1 VARRKLSTQIVE
13 EILRQIS
20 EGEITEGSVLPSELA
35 LCTSFS
41 VSRSVAREAISSL
54 AAKGF
59 ITVSQGAASVVAPRH
74 EWNILDPDFLKVAGG
89 QEYLREL
96 QEAREQLEPQ
106 IAALAAERASEEA
119 IQLLKDLAQEMLH
132 EESDSEIHAGLDIR
146 FHEAIAAATGNA
158 VLFSLHHSLVQ
169 LGYVMR
175 VMNAE
180 VPGAIHRAAEW
191 HVHIVEAIESRNPAA
206 AEAAMR
212 LHLNQVRG
220 ELERHLGLETANRRV
235 AS

>member
-1 VARRKLSTQIVE
+1 MARRKLSTQIVE

-20 EGEITEGSVLPSELA
+20 EGEMTESSVLPSEVA
-35 LCTSFS
+35 LCTSFG
-41 VSRSVAREAISSL
+41 VSRSVAREAVSSL

-59 ITVSQGAASVVAPRH
+59 VIVSQGAASVVAPRH
-74 EWNILDPDFLKVAGG
+74 QWNILDPDFLRVAGG
-89 QEYLREL
+89 KEYLREL
-96 QEAREQLEPQ
+96 QEAREQLEPR
-106 IAALAAERASEEA
+106 IAALAAERASAESV
-119 IQLLKDLAQEMLH
+119 QRLKDLAEEMLLD
-132 EESDSEIHAGLDIR
+132 ESNSEVHAELDIR

-158 VLFSLHHSLVQ
+158 VLYSLHHSLVQ

-191 HVHIVEAIESRNPAA
+191 HLHIVEAIESRNPAA

-220 ELERHLGLETANRRV
+220 EMERHLATDSTNRRV

>member
-1 VARRKLSTQIVE
+1 MARTKLSSQIVE
-13 EILRQIS
+13 QILRQIS
-20 EGEITEGSVLPSELA
+20 DGQLTEGSALPAESA
-35 LCTSFS
+35 LCTSFG

-59 ITVSQGAASVVAPRH
+59 VSASQGAATVVAPRYA
-74 EWNILDPDFLKVAGG
+74 WNILDPDFLRVAGG
-89 QEYLREL
+89 QEYLKEL

-106 IAALAAERASEEA
+106 IAALAAERASDES
-119 IQLLKDLAQEMLH
+119 IRLLKHLAQEMLR
-132 EESDSEIHAGLDIR
+132 EESDPEVHAQLDIQ
-146 FHEAIAAATGNA
+146 FHEAIAAATSNA
-158 VLFSLHHSLVQ
+158 VLYSLHHSLVQ

-175 VMNAE
+175 VVNAN

-191 HVHIVEAIESRNPAA
+191 HLHIVEAIESRNPVA

-212 LHLNQVRG
+212 LHLNQVRS
-220 ELERHLGLETANRRV
+220 ELNSELHPEMAKRKV